1 MRAPLTCVLL
11 VCASAFAAS
20 ARAEDNEDLR
30 GVRIGM
36 TIAEMPD
43 TGYRDFACATAPPK
57 TLAGWNEWR
66 ACPPDA
72 EGARALRV
80 AYDRPGQDNTL
91 IAGHPVD
98 LTLSFDDGGRLA
110 RILIETDNH
119 VPRYLHKKAYLL
131 GLQAKARYGDDGWD
145 CRDQA
150 AAVGEEPIGATFL
163 KQHCEKSVDERRLTI
178 DRGLFRRAGSD
189 PKDFVSETRVSI
201 AWSPSRK

>member
-1 MRAPLTCVLL
+1 MRAPLTCLL
-11 VCASAFAAS
+11 FGWAFALS
-20 ARAEDNEDLR
+20 ALAHAEDIDDLR

-36 TIAEMPD
+36 TIAELPD
-43 TGYRDFACATAPPK
+43 SGYRDFACATAPPK
-57 TLAGWNEWR
+57 PLAGWSEWR
-66 ACPPDA
+66 VCAPDA
-72 EGARALRV
+72 AGARALRV
-80 AYDRPGQDNTL
+80 AYDRPGQENTL

-98 LTLSFDDGGRLA
+98 LTLSFDDGGLLA

-119 VPRYLHKKAYLL
+119 VPRYLHKKAYLF
-131 GLQAKARYGDDGWD
+131 GLQAKARYGADDWD

-163 KQHCEKSVDERRLTI
+163 KQHCEKSLGERRLTI

-189 PKDFVSETRVSI
+189 AKDFVSETRVSI